1 MFEYIDAPL
10 WEKCNRNPIAF
21 LDQLNVRRLQEL
33 ERDDAFL
40 ARMDAVYADFQRYM
54 SGKERRQ
61 RRASP
66 TSAWNTVCTA
76 P

>member
-54 SGKERRQ
+54 SG
-61 RRASP
+61 
-66 TSAWNTVCTA
+66 
-76 P
+76 